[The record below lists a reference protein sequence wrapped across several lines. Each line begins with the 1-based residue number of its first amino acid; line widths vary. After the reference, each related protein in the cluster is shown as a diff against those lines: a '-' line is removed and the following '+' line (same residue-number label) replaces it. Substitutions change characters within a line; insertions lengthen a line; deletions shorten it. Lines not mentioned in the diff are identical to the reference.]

1 MRERPTLHALAV
13 YLAVV
18 DHGTMRAAAEH
29 ESISQP
35 AISAHVKSLERFFHT
50 PLLER
55 SSRRVRPTAA
65 GELVADYSRR
75 MLALMDELEQGLAD
89 LAGLH
94 TGRLVVGASS
104 SYGEAILPGILGR
117 FHQLHPGIDLAARIG
132 NTEEIIQGVLD
143 RTFGFGII
151 GADRPNAAL
160 ESWPI
165 SDDTLDLFVAPS
177 HPLRART
184 TLATHDLSTETFV
197 LREPG
202 SATRDLAL
210 RTLAIHGVVPIRL
223 IEFEGNEAVKRAVA
237 AGMGV
242 GILSE
247 HTLAVDYRA
256 GEIVRLIC
264 ADWECRRQFCV
275 LHRYDWM
282 LSRAERAFLELLG
295 RAPPVAHI
303 VTRSRKRDS

>member
-13 YLAVV
+13 YLAVME
-18 DHGTMRAAAEH
+18 HGTMHAAAEH

-35 AISAHVKSLERFFHT
+35 AISAHVKSLERFFHA

-55 SSRRVRPTAA
+55 TGRRVRPTAA
-65 GELVADYSRR
+65 GELVAGYSRR
-75 MLALMDELEQGLAD
+75 VLGLMDELEQGLSD

-94 TGRLVVGASS
+94 IGRLVVGASS
-104 SYGEAILPGILGR
+104 SFGEAILPGILGR
-117 FHQLHPGIDLAARIG
+117 FHQMHPGIELAARIR
-132 NTEEIIQGVLD
+132 NTEEIVQGVLD

-151 GADRPNAAL
+151 GADRSDMAL

-165 SDDTLDLFVAPS
+165 FDDTLHLFVAPS
-177 HPLRART
+177 HPLLART
-184 TLATHDLSTETFV
+184 TLAVQNLSGETFV
-197 LREPG
+197 VREPG

-210 RTLAIHGVVPIRL
+210 RTLATYGVVPVRL

-237 AGMGV
+237 AGMGI

-256 GEIVRLIC
+256 GEIVRLTG
-264 ADWECRRQFCV
+264 AGWECRRQFRV
-275 LHRYDWM
+275 LHRYDRM

-295 RAPPVAHI
+295 RVSPMAMP
-303 VTRSRKRDS
+303 

>member
-18 DHGTMRAAAEH
+18 DHGTMHAAAEH

-35 AISAHVKSLERFFHT
+35 AISAHVKSLERFFRT

-55 SSRRVRPTAA
+55 SGRRVRPTVV

-75 MLALMDELEQGLAD
+75 MLALMDELEQGLSD

-94 TGRLVVGASS
+94 IGRLVVGASS

-117 FHQLHPGIDLAARIG
+117 FHQMHPGIQLAARVG
-132 NTEEIIQGVLD
+132 NTELIVQGVLD
-143 RTFGFGII
+143 RTFGVGII
-151 GADRPNAAL
+151 GADRSDTAL

-165 SDDTLDLFVAPS
+165 FDDRLHLFIAPS
-177 HPLRART
+177 HPLLAQA
-184 TLATHDLSTETFV
+184 TLAVPDLSAETFV

-210 RTLAIHGVVPIRL
+210 HTLATHGIVPLRL

-237 AGMGV
+237 AGMGI

-256 GEIVRLIC
+256 GEVVRLEC
-264 ADWECRRQFCV
+264 ADWECQRQFRV
-275 LHRYDWM
+275 LHRCDRM
-282 LSRAERAFLELLG
+282 LSHAERAFLELLG
-295 RAPPVAHI
+295 RVPQQSG
-303 VTRSRKRDS
+303 T